1 MTYLATGLLVSSSP
15 YSAVYHGVWGYN
27 GFLAA
32 GCISFF
38 MVPKPR
44 IFLLAAIN
52 AVFAT
57 FIQSA
62 LGPVFSAVSVNLV
75 DQSTTM
81 VASVAVCMNTLGME
95 VSDLS
100 KR

>member
-1 MTYLATGLLVSSSP
+1 MSSSP
-15 YSAVYHGVWGYN
+15 YTAVYHGVWGYN

-32 GCISFF
+32 GSISFF

-44 IFLLAAIN
+44 ILLLAAIN

-62 LGPVFSAVSVNLV
+62 LGPVYAAVSATLSYQSPIVIVGLAACMQV
-75 DQSTTM
+75 DFEDGTF
-81 VASVAVCMNTLGME
+81 
-95 VSDLS
+95 
-100 KR
+100 

>member
-1 MTYLATGLLVSSSP
+1 MRYNSLAVGLLVSSSP
-15 YSAVYHGVWGYN
+15 YAAVYHGVWGYN

-32 GCISFF
+32 GSISFF
-38 MVPKPR
+38 MVPKLH
-44 IFLLAAIN
+44 ILLLAAIN

-62 LGPVFSAVSVNLV
+62 LGPVYAAVSVNLV

-81 VASVAVCMNTLGME
+81 IAGRAIYKNTCFRNGPF
-95 VSDLS
+95 
-100 KR
+100 